1 MFFIAFNS
9 ESYLASFPFFAYNVL
24 SGTAILFIRKSAE
37 IYPLPDRKKL
47 VSVIVLQ
54 MKAVCIMSRGRSNFK
69 MGTVEMIVLFLL
81 NKKDLYGYQLSA
93 LIGRLSGGN
102 VEVSESTLY
111 PTLYK
116 LLKKEYIQDIEVP
129 AGKRRVRVYYHLNDS
144 GRRRLADLLEDY
156 NTLTEGIERIFSC
169 GEIPDDEE
177 ERKPGRKPKKAAKAA
192 ESAKPTSEPEV
203 TASAAE
209 PVTTTSAAEPVTT
222 TSAAEP
228 DITEPAATENAEPE
242 PEKNEKTAEKT
253 EHQNTET
260 QES

>member
-1 MFFIAFNS
+1 M
-9 ESYLASFPFFAYNVL
+9 
-24 SGTAILFIRKSAE
+24 
-37 IYPLPDRKKL
+37 
-47 VSVIVLQ
+47 
-54 MKAVCIMSRGRSNFK
+54 
-69 MGTVEMIVLFLL
+69 
-81 NKKDLYGYQLSA
+81 
-93 LIGRLSGGN
+93 
-102 VEVSESTLY
+102 EVSESTLY

-209 PVTTTSAAEPVTT
+209 PVTTTSAAEP
-222 TSAAEP
+222 

>member
-1 MFFIAFNS
+1 M
-9 ESYLASFPFFAYNVL
+9 
-24 SGTAILFIRKSAE
+24 FIRKSAE

-192 ESAKPTSEPEV
+192 ESAKPTSEPEAPEISTEV
-203 TASAAE
+203 MMPATAAEKPPTAAE
-209 PVTTTSAAEPVTT
+209 PVTTA
-222 TSAAEP
+222 SAAEP